1 MTKPYHLTQ
10 EQAFCLIQRL
20 EGLGFNISTQ
30 DDPVAMA
37 AFANAVLDEVLGEP
51 VAWRYS
57 TAQERYRYRGYVPN
71 FDKEYETLKPIALYA
86 PKELK

>member
-1 MTKPYHLTQ
+1 MTKDYHLTP
-10 EQAFCLIQRL
+10 EQTLRIWEYTIRNLKGVEDVYQ
-20 EGLGFNISTQ
+20 
-30 DDPVAMA
+30 

>member
-1 MTKPYHLTQ
+1 MTKDYHITP

-37 AFANAVLDEVLGEP
+37 SFANAVLDEVLGEP
-51 VAWRYS
+51 VAYRWYESRFDD
-57 TAQERYRYRGYVPN
+57 YRYAEAP
-71 FDKEYETLKPIALYA
+71 LKDRTCEALYA
-86 PKELK
+86 PKEQS